1 MSAPIAPI
9 SLPRSIERIAVPTLP
24 TGLPAASAAPAA
36 SFHQV
41 LASTIA
47 QVEQSRAVADNAVS
61 NYLAGGNQELHSTIL
76 ATQNASLNF
85 ELLLQVR
92 NKVVSAYDEIM
103 KMQI

>member
-9 SLPRSIERIAVPTLP
+9 TLPRAIEPIASP
-24 TGLPAASAAPAA
+24 SAADSATG
-36 SFHQV
+36 FQQV
-41 LASTIA
+41 LSSALS
-47 QVEQSRAVADNAVS
+47 QVSQSSANADAAVS

-76 ATQNASLNF
+76 ATQSASLDF

-92 NKVVSAYDEIM
+92 NKLVSAYDEIM

>member
-1 MSAPIAPI
+1 MAVPIAPI
-9 SLPRSIERIAVPTLP
+9 SLPQAIQPINLP
-24 TGLPAASAAPAA
+24 VTAAAPST

-41 LASTIA
+41 LASAISQVA
-47 QVEQSRAVADNAVS
+47 QSKAAADAAVS
-61 NYLAGGNQELHSTIL
+61 NYLAGGTQELHSTIL

-85 ELLLQVR
+85 DLLLQVR

>member
-1 MSAPIAPI
+1 MAAPIAPI
-9 SLPRSIERIAVPTLP
+9 TPIAPPKPVEPI
-24 TGLPAASAAPAA
+24 GLPGTAFPAA

-41 LASTIA
+41 LANALS
-47 QVEQSRAVADNAVS
+47 QVSQSRAAADGGVS
-61 NYLAGGNQELHSTIL
+61 NYLVGGNQELHSTIL
-76 ATQNASLNF
+76 ATQLASLNL

>member
-1 MSAPIAPI
+1 MAAPIAPI
-9 SLPRSIERIAVPTLP
+9 SLPRAIQPISLP
-24 TGLPAASAAPAA
+24 VTAAAPSS
-36 SFHQV
+36 SFQQV
-41 LASTIA
+41 LASAIS
-47 QVEQSRAVADNAVS
+47 QVSQSKAAADAAVS
-61 NYLAGGNQELHSTIL
+61 NYLAGGTQELHSTIL

>member
-1 MSAPIAPI
+1 MAPIAPI
-9 SLPRSIERIAVPTLP
+9 SIPQFIAPVALPGVAKPET
-24 TGLPAASAAPAA
+24 

-41 LASTIA
+41 LASTIS
-47 QVEQSRAVADNAVS
+47 QVAQSRAAADAAVS
-61 NYLAGGNQELHSTIL
+61 NYLAGGSQELHSTIL

-85 ELLLQVR
+85 DLLLQVR

>member
-1 MSAPIAPI
+1 MAAPIAPI
-9 SLPRSIERIAVPTLP
+9 SLPRPIEPIALP
-24 TGLPAASAAPAA
+24 GSAAPA
-36 SFHQV
+36 SGFHQV
-41 LASTIA
+41 LANALS
-47 QVEQSRAVADNAVS
+47 QVAQSRETAGAAVS

>member
-9 SLPRSIERIAVPTLP
+9 SLPRAIEPIALP
-24 TGLPAASAAPAA
+24 TAATPASGFHQILASAI
-36 SFHQV
+36 SQV
-41 LASTIA
+41 S
-47 QVEQSRAVADNAVS
+47 QSRTNADNAVA

-85 ELLLQVR
+85 DLLLQVR
-92 NKVVSAYDEIM
+92 NKVVSAYDEVM